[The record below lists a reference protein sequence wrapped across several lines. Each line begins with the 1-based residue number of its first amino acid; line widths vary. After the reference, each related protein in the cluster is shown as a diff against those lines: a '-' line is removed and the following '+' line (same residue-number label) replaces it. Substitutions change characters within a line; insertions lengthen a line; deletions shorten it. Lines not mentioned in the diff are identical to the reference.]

1 MMGTAFS
8 VAERIRW
15 LLRQAHEAEIRGEA
29 DLARRLRAMA
39 RDLGPAPAARSPG

>member
-1 MMGTAFS
+1 MMGTALSF
-8 VAERIRW
+8 AERIRW

-39 RDLGPAPAARSPG
+39 CDLGPAPAARSPG